1 MDDFFK
7 EVKAAFP
14 IYPIPSFDLVYGYKI
29 SSEESYEELILLEG
43 MNGR

>member
-29 SSEESYEELILLEG
+29 SSEESYEELICWKVR
-43 MNGR
+43 NGR

>member
-14 IYPIPSFDLVYGYKI
+14 IYPIPSFDWYMVIKYLAKNHMKNLFCWKVR
-29 SSEESYEELILLEG
+29 
-43 MNGR
+43 NGR